1 MAWCGVYFA
10 CLWWGNSRLTVL
22 AKRLYLFSLTVSCI
36 FACPVYNDP
45 IGSQPAHNFKN
56 YWKPAACILGQGVL
70 QVVLKLTLA
79 WPFDS
84 RACSGCLTVT
94 GVASSSLDSPL
105 RGRILSERLGS
116 RASGPTLEARRWM
129 MRFRAASMQHLLHRR
144 QNLEI
149 EYFLKV
155 LSVAAFWFWPS
166 KVPRF
171 WEITSLKSCCCFHT
185 EVYAVAATSFAKGWD
200 FLS

>member
-1 MAWCGVYFA
+1 MSFGTCTWCGVYFA

-84 RACSGCLTVT
+84 RAYTGCLTVT

-105 RGRILSERLGS
+105 RGRSLPERLGS
-116 RASGPTLEARRWM
+116 RACGPTLEARRWT

-144 QNLEI
+144 HNLEI
-149 EYFLKV
+149 EYF
-155 LSVAAFWFWPS
+155 
-166 KVPRF
+166 
-171 WEITSLKSCCCFHT
+171 
-185 EVYAVAATSFAKGWD
+185 
-200 FLS
+200 